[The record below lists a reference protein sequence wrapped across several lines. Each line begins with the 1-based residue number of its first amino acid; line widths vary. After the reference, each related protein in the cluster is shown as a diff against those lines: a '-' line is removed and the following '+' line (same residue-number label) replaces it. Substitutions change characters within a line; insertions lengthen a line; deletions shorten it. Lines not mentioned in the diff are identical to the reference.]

1 MIFRRITHGKYTIR
15 NYKTFQENHNW
26 KQTIF
31 FLFLQNT
38 SLLITLK
45 DELHCEKEKFCM
57 L

>member
-1 MIFRRITHGKYTIR
+1 MR
-15 NYKTFQENHNW
+15 NSKTFQENHNW

-45 DELHCEKEKFCM
+45 DELNCEKEKLCM